1 MIRRPPPGPGWPP
14 RTRPLQLRMIRQY
27 NARTE
32 EMLGGVQAVR
42 GEAKLER
49 YSPLLAQRLEEW
61 RSAASGGAFTGERF
75 RITGHCQ
82 SACTMFLA
90 VRSVCIEP
98 SARLLFHAGEN
109 DVATRRMLNSYNG
122 KLRSYLTANKIMST
136 PAFTTIPGRDIIRRF
151 GYRAC

>member
-1 MIRRPPPGPGWPP
+1 MRIW
-14 RTRPLQLRMIRQY
+14 
-27 NARTE
+27 NAI
-32 EMLGGVQAVR
+32 LPVAAVM
-42 GEAKLER
+42 
-49 YSPLLAQRLEEW
+49 LLAT
-61 RSAASGGAFTGERF
+61 AAVAADSRPYARGGRTIEFAKDVQKYNSSGERF

-90 VRSVCIEP
+90 VRGVCVEP

-122 KLRSYLTANKIMST
+122 KLRRYLIANNIMAT
-136 PAFTTIPGRDIIRRF
+136 PAFTTIPGRVIIKRF

>member
-1 MIRRPPPGPGWPP
+1 MRIW
-14 RTRPLQLRMIRQY
+14 
-27 NARTE
+27 NAI
-32 EMLGGVQAVR
+32 LPVAAVM
-42 GEAKLER
+42 
-49 YSPLLAQRLEEW
+49 LLAT
-61 RSAASGGAFTGERF
+61 AAVAADSRPYARGGRTIEFAKDVQKYNSSGERF

-90 VRSVCIEP
+90 VRGVCVEP

-122 KLRSYLTANKIMST
+122 KLRSYLIANKIMAT
-136 PAFTTIPGRDIIRRF
+136 PAFTTIPGRVIIKRF